1 MQRWVKVAGRGLTT
15 ITSRVLVVGR
25 LMCVLGCVRRRRRV
39 GCLIVLLLLVVAAAR
54 AGWGRMDRRVTRVV
68 VAVRWLTVMVR
79 KVSINK
85 VRTLGLL
92 AVVVAGLRGLVERR
106 GHIIIQTQIPVV
118 VGVMPVRLVRAV
130 LVGVVRTWGVL
141 VVAVVTVGMA
151 AVVVALRNMVAVV
164 VAADLVM

>member
-1 MQRWVKVAGRGLTT
+1 MQRWVKVAGRGFTI

-54 AGWGRMDRRVTRVV
+54 AGWGRQGGLERSVTRVA
-68 VAVRWLTVMVR
+68 VAVCLTVMVA
-79 KVSINK
+79 V
-85 VRTLGLL
+85 VTVLV
-92 AVVVAGLRGLVERR
+92 AVVVVAGLRGLVERR
-106 GHIIIQTQIPVV
+106 GDKM
-118 VGVMPVRLVRAV
+118 VMPVRLARAV
-130 LVGVVRTWGVL
+130 LVGVVRTGGVL

-151 AVVVALRNMVAVV
+151 AVAVVGRLMVAVV

>member
-1 MQRWVKVAGRGLTT
+1 
-15 ITSRVLVVGR
+15 
-25 LMCVLGCVRRRRRV
+25 MCASGCARRRRRV
-39 GCLIVLLLLVVAAAR
+39 GCLIVLLSLAVAAVLV
-54 AGWGRMDRRVTRVV
+54 GYQRMASVAFRVV

-151 AVVVALRNMVAVV
+151 AVVVALRRMVAVV
-164 VAADLVM
+164 VVADLVM

>member
-1 MQRWVKVAGRGLTT
+1 
-15 ITSRVLVVGR
+15 
-25 LMCVLGCVRRRRRV
+25 V
-39 GCLIVLLLLVVAAAR
+39 GCLIVLLSLAAA
-54 AGWGRMDRRVTRVV
+54 AVLVGYQRMASMAFRVV

-151 AVVVALRNMVAVV
+151 AVVVALRRMVV
-164 VAADLVM
+164 VVVVADLVM

>member
-1 MQRWVKVAGRGLTT
+1 
-15 ITSRVLVVGR
+15 
-25 LMCVLGCVRRRRRV
+25 V
-39 GCLIVLLLLVVAAAR
+39 GCLIVLLSLAVAAVLV
-54 AGWGRMDRRVTRVV
+54 GYQRMASVAFRVV

-151 AVVVALRNMVAVV
+151 AVVVALRRMVAVV
-164 VAADLVM
+164 VVADLVM